1 MKALHYLWSVPLA
14 ILLGAVA
21 GIFIAA
27 VTLVCGLLILRDMVF
42 PQRPKTNPLKTKDQR
57 PKTTHDSTTPD

>member
-27 VTLVCGLLILRDMVF
+27 VTLVCGLLILRDIIF
-42 PQRPKTNPLKTKDQR
+42 TRFTRRSLGEGG
-57 PKTTHDSTTPD
+57 